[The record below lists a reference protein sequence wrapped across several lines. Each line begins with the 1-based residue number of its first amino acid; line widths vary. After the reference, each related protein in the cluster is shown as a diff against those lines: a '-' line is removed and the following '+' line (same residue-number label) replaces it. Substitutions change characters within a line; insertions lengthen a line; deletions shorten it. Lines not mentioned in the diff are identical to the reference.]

1 MGGGGGLCNITPSAL
16 LVLNA
21 LLNNVSALIRLLGW
35 GNFPMNQKDIS
46 ASCYTHSLRFL
57 TWVNQQARTCPS
69 FQITQAHT
77 HVCTYTKS
85 THKMEYLCHLPV
97 SCTWPYRWPIRVN
110 IGSFHTIYMNI
121 KHPCMGNTE
130 PKFKTFLNVFRNTPP
145 PPPPQKIKIKIG
157 LFPLCITFICTPC
170 AIRD

>member
-1 MGGGGGLCNITPSAL
+1 MGGSLQYHSICFHQSAL

-35 GNFPMNQKDIS
+35 ANFQINQKDIS

-77 HVCTYTKS
+77 HMYALTLKAPIKWS
-85 THKMEYLCHLPV
+85 TCVIFLFPAHE
-97 SCTWPYRWPIRVN
+97 PYRWPIRVK

-130 PKFKTFLNVFRNTPP
+130 PKLKTFLNVFRYTFSIVLSTPA
-145 PPPPQKIKIKIG
+145 KRFVSSVYH
-157 LFPLCITFICTPC
+157 L
-170 AIRD
+170 